1 MLICLAAP
9 LAVRAEP
16 YAGRVEA
23 SLFDSQYPDMADWAR
38 AGWHPPASLP
48 TAKVLQ
54 LHPGDDLTA
63 AVSEPNRRVQLAAGT
78 YELKATLN
86 FADNVVLRGAGPG
99 LTKLVVRLR
108 GTVPT
113 RHDDRGFST
122 WITGLLLKSVKNSGI
137 ENLTVMYDDTLPL
150 PPDPRRGKPAYIND
164 PDGKNDLHVALVRLT
179 DCQNCWLSDGELLN
193 AGDHPLIVEASRH
206 VTVENTDIA
215 GTYNK
220 AGLSGTVS
228 VTGSEYCLFNSV
240 QMRDINHFVLHEGST
255 DHPCRYNVIVNS
267 RINVDV
273 RFRDAD
279 SGHNLL
285 QDCVIA
291 VPSWHDFPP
300 ISQGSPTNQERPP
313 GSGNLIYLCT
323 ITRDFSS
330 GGRSFSVA
338 DNPNRVYRVLDH
350 FSLGA
355 TVEEAGPA
363 PNNIT
368 LWAVH

>member
-1 MLICLAAP
+1 MAA
-9 LAVRAEP
+9 LTGMAEP
-16 YAGRVEA
+16 YVGQ
-23 SLFDSQYPDMADWAR
+23 FDSTLLDSAYPDMAEWAK
-38 AGWHPPASLP
+38 AGWQPPGDLP
-48 TAKVLQ
+48 ARQAVNLK
-54 LHPGDDLTA
+54 PGDDLA
-63 AVSEPNRRVQLAAGT
+63 AVVSVPNRAIQLAAGT
-78 YELKATLN
+78 YEVANPLR
-86 FADNVVLRGAGPG
+86 FADNVLLRGAGTG

-113 RHDDRGFST
+113 KRDAQGFST
-122 WITGLLLKSVKNSGI
+122 WTTGLLLESVKNSGV
-137 ENLTVMYDDTLPL
+137 ENLTVMYDDSLPL
-150 PPDPRRGKPAYIND
+150 PPDPRRGKPAYVND
-164 PDGKNDLHVALVRLT
+164 PDGQHNLHVALLRMT
-179 DCQNCWLSDGELLN
+179 DCRNCWLGDSELLN
-193 AGDHPLIVEASRH
+193 AGDHPLIVEASKH
-206 VTVENTDIA
+206 ITVENTEIA

-228 VTGSEYCLFNSV
+228 VTGSEYCLFNSLQV
-240 QMRDINHFVLHEGST
+240 RDINHFVLHEGTT

-291 VPSWHDFPP
+291 VPAWHDFPP
-300 ISQGSPTNQERPP
+300 ISQGSATEQERPP

-363 PNNIT
+363 PQNIT
-368 LWAVH
+368 LWPVH